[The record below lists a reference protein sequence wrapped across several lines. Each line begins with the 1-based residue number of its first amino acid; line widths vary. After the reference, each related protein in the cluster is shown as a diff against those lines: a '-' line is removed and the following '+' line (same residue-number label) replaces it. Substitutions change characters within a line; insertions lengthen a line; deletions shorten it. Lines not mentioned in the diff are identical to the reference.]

1 MHWPWA
7 VKKYTNDSIG
17 TWPWNLNSLSLGYI
31 HPYTPSFRIVYSFS
45 SLSKNTNQTLNLC
58 YSSQSSLIMERGWSW
73 PPMNFVKV
81 NVHAVS
87 LAHRLPN
94 GNDFGIG
101 VVIRDHMGTIVKMYS
116 GTIRNRTR
124 RGNELWSLIVGLR
137 GAFLEGEDMVI
148 LETDNADGVKEW
160 EDWRW
165 YLDPNNRGLIQ
176 QLEQRKRDPNLE
188 HRVNVISASENRLAR
203 YLAYDGAEK
212 RTCLVVYRRM
222 FGRVRQLWMLDM
234 GIGPIEGDFGA
245 LTEDEYDELMM
256 DEAEENDAIV
266 QISDEGSNAEAIVEG
281 IPAAQEM
288 E

>member
-1 MHWPWA
+1 
-7 VKKYTNDSIG
+7 
-17 TWPWNLNSLSLGYI
+17 
-31 HPYTPSFRIVYSFS
+31 
-45 SLSKNTNQTLNLC
+45 
-58 YSSQSSLIMERGWSW
+58 
-73 PPMNFVKV
+73 
-81 NVHAVS
+81 
-87 LAHRLPN
+87 
-94 GNDFGIG
+94 
-101 VVIRDHMGTIVKMYS
+101 MGTIVKMYS

-124 RGNELWSLIVGLR
+124 RGNEFWSLIVGLR

-165 YLDPNNRGLIQ
+165 YLDPNNKGLIQ
-176 QLEQRKRDPNLE
+176 QLEQRKRGPNLE